1 MNFSFVAKVVGG
13 KWSVSQCE
21 MATLLVVPIPD
32 CLIAFRLFKIIQRLR
47 GRHRHCGCDKKKKNR
62 SQ

>member
-1 MNFSFVAKVVGG
+1 MAKGVGG

-32 CLIAFRLFKIIQRLR
+32 CLIAFRHI
-47 GRHRHCGCDKKKKNR
+47 GCDKKKKKK